1 MEFIEKIKQ
10 FLSDAKQ
17 ELARVTWPVRKHVAA
32 STWVVIILVL
42 VISILLGL
50 VDAALARLVRLVLG

>member
-1 MEFIEKIKQ
+1 MEFIEKSKQ
-10 FLSDAKQ
+10 FLSDANK

-32 STWVVIILVL
+32 STWVVVILVV

-50 VDAALARLVRLVLG
+50 VDAALARLIRVVLG

>member
-1 MEFIEKIKQ
+1 
-10 FLSDAKQ
+10 
-17 ELARVTWPVRKHVAA
+17 WPVRKHVAA

>member
-1 MEFIEKIKQ
+1 MELIDKSKQ
-10 FLSDAKQ
+10 FISDANQ

-32 STWVVIILVL
+32 STWVVIILVV

>member
-1 MEFIEKIKQ
+1 MEYIDKTKQ
-10 FLSDAKQ
+10 FISEANQ
-17 ELARVTWPVRKHVAA
+17 ELKRVTWPARKHIAA

-50 VDAALARLVRLVLG
+50 VDAALARLIRLILG

>member
-1 MEFIEKIKQ
+1 MEFIEKTKQ
-10 FLSDAKQ
+10 FLSEANQ
-17 ELARVTWPVRKHVAA
+17 ELKRVTWPVRKHVAA